1 MYSQGALSYD
11 ARHYLAIM
19 ASARH
24 NCIYLVKQQEKEF
37 LMQNGQ
43 KSWLNGLNQIP
54 QKLKDLNELN
64 KILCHQP
71 WLINRSHIDKI
82 LNGQF
87 RWSITELI
95 MAVTILTHFH
105 ALSGFVF
112 GVGIQENYMQNL
124 QLEHNLNEIKREA
137 ERVAAIIAA
146 EKAAASHKQNMLN
159 SGEFDDYDSDEE
171 VADDDNDNLDDE
183 NDSSNLNSRIMNFGE
198 SEYCGGLVQYRHRS
212 GSSSTVNRT
221 LSNSSASSC
230 ELGIDMLLKEMQ
242 MIKADDTKNVQ
253 KSPSHHQL
261 SSSLTSSSSM
271 MNRIN
276 PSTSVPSASI
286 ATTNIS
292 GTNTITNSPISS
304 SVTNGGHISSYL
316 SDLSNCSTNSA
327 NLLINSPT
335 SNSQHMNSM
344 NKNQKSRAYNYN
356 NYDNSLIMDE
366 ENINKSD
373 DIDDSG
379 MINDEDEDNENDQLT
394 SPSSDSNN
402 NKVNNHKYIKIKKSR
417 SKQSSLSSSSIIMN
431 NSLKPVASP
440 SNTSTLTKNA
450 TNTSS
455 CSDTLLNTSIVSAK
469 VQKYLEK
476 YEYDPDFG
484 HLNFKKADPSLS
496 LEYYTWENQ
505 GYITAFSFYPDI
517 CEFLDKNFKI
527 AGNMTYNT

>member
-43 KSWLNGLNQIP
+43 KSWLNGLSQIP

-137 ERVAAIIAA
+137 ERVAAMIAA

-171 VADDDNDNLDDE
+171 AAEDDNDNFDDD
-183 NDSSNLNSRIMNFGE
+183 NDSSNLNTKMMNFGE
-198 SEYCGGLVQYRHRS
+198 AEYCSRLEYRHRS

-242 MIKADDTKNVQ
+242 MIKADQADDNKNVL
-253 KSPSHHQL
+253 KSPSHQL
-261 SSSLTSSSSM
+261 SSSLTSSSSIM
-271 MNRIN
+271 TRIN
-276 PSTSVPSASI
+276 PTSAPSASI

-316 SDLSNCSTNSA
+316 SDLSNCSTTSA

-335 SNSQHMNSM
+335 SNAQNLNIM

-356 NYDNSLIMDE
+356 NYDNSLLMDE

-379 MINDEDEDNENDQLT
+379 MINDEDEDNENDLLAST
-394 SPSSDSNN
+394 SSDSNN

-417 SKQSSLSSSSIIMN
+417 SKQSSLSSSININ

-440 SNTSTLTKNA
+440 SNTSAKIANTT
-450 TNTSS
+450 TTSS

-469 VQKYLEK
+469 VQKYLDK
-476 YEYDPDFG
+476 YAYDPDFG
-484 HLNFKKADPSLS
+484 HLNFKKADPNLS

-517 CEFLDKNFKI
+517 CELLDKNFKI

>member
-112 GVGIQENYMQNL
+112 GVGIQENHMQNL

-137 ERVAAIIAA
+137 ERVAAMIAA

-171 VADDDNDNLDDE
+171 AAEDENDNFDDD
-183 NDSSNLNSRIMNFGE
+183 NDSSNLNTRMMNFGE
-198 SEYCGGLVQYRHRS
+198 SEYCDSLEYRHRS

-242 MIKADDTKNVQ
+242 MIKADDNKNVH
-253 KSPSHHQL
+253 KSPSHQF
-261 SSSLTSSSSM
+261 SSSLTSSSSLI
-271 MNRIN
+271 NRIN

-335 SNSQHMNSM
+335 ANSQNLNSI

-356 NYDNSLIMDE
+356 NYDNSLLMDE
-366 ENINKSD
+366 ENINKSE

-379 MINDEDEDNENDQLT
+379 MINDEDEDNENDQLA
-394 SPSSDSNN
+394 SSSSDSNN
-402 NKVNNHKYIKIKKSR
+402 NKVNHKYIKIKKSR
-417 SKQSSLSSSSIIMN
+417 SKQSSLSSSIMN

-440 SNTSTLTKNA
+440 SNTSTKNA
-450 TNTSS
+450 TPTNTS
-455 CSDTLLNTSIVSAK
+455 CSETLLNTSIVSAK
-469 VQKYLEK
+469 VQKYLDK
-476 YEYDPDFG
+476 YAYDPDFG
-484 HLNFKKADPSLS
+484 HLNFKKADPNLS

-517 CEFLDKNFKI
+517 CELLDKNFKI